1 MNRRAFVARVGAVL
15 AAPLGAKAQQAERVY
30 RIGALSELPRYDP
43 TVERWRRAFARRGY
57 VEGQNTIFEFRWG
70 DGSGDTLR
78 LRAAELVTLKLDI
91 IMTTG
96 HPASVAARKATATI
110 PIVIMSA
117 DPLSDGLVATLGRPA
132 GNVTGVFLP
141 LADLAA
147 KRVQLMKE
155 LVPDL
160 RSVAIVSNPNSST
173 SRLQADSAESAARV
187 LRITPHVVGLS
198 SNSEAHVEK
207 AFSAIVARG
216 AKAVVVTQDAVTFQA
231 SRAIAQLTAKHRLP
245 SSYAYREFAEAGGL
259 MAYGTSLEEN
269 IDLAAFAADRVL
281 KGAKPADIPML
292 QPTKTELIINLK
304 TAKALGLTIPQ
315 SLLLRADQV
324 IE

>member
-1 MNRRAFVARVGAVL
+1 
-15 AAPLGAKAQQAERVY
+15 
-30 RIGALSELPRYDP
+30 
-43 TVERWRRAFARRGY
+43 
-57 VEGQNTIFEFRWG
+57 
-70 DGSGDTLR
+70 
-78 LRAAELVTLKLDI
+78 
-91 IMTTG
+91 
-96 HPASVAARKATATI
+96 
-110 PIVIMSA
+110 
-117 DPLSDGLVATLGRPA
+117 
-132 GNVTGVFLP
+132 
-141 LADLAA
+141 
-147 KRVQLMKE
+147 
-155 LVPDL
+155 
-160 RSVAIVSNPNSST
+160 
-173 SRLQADSAESAARV
+173 
-187 LRITPHVVGLS
+187 VGLS
-198 SNSEAHVEK
+198 SKSEADVEK

-304 TAKALGLTIPQ
+304 TARALGLTIPPA
-315 SLLLRADQV
+315 LLLRADKV